1 MEMSYIIV
9 PLVDC
14 NENAFNQ
21 EVSKLFPL
29 SNIVNVVCH
38 QKQFLIV
45 YRDIDT
51 MINGINR
58 VDEIYEYDNMIERF
72 SRNHPYLDIAVI
84 QVLGEDKNR
93 FYDGFIMKNK
103 KKVKE
108 HSGMHNA
115 YYPIFQYFIPDFD
128 GSDLEIFSKDFIKIS
143 DYGRENENHTR

>member
-21 EVSKLFPL
+21 ELSKLFPL

-38 QKQFLIV
+38 QQSFLIV

-51 MINGINR
+51 LISTTSD
-58 VDEIYEYDNMIERF
+58 VDQICEYDNMIEYF
-72 SRNHPYLDIAVI
+72 SRKHPYLDIAVI
-84 QVLGEDKNR
+84 QVLGENSNR
-93 FYDGFIMKNK
+93 FYDGFIMRNK

-115 YYPIFQYFIPDFD
+115 YFPIFQYFIPSFD
-128 GSDLEIFSKDFIKIS
+128 GSDLDIFSSDFLKL
-143 DYGRENENHTR
+143 